1 MNYQSAEALNQNIA
15 ITLRSLGDVVAKL
28 PALGDIAPKVLAR
41 AAQVE
46 SDTFTLLVVG
56 SFNRGK
62 STLLNAMMGLD
73 VLPQEII
80 PSTAVVTAIRFAD
93 TPKVVVHFVDGRQA
107 ETLSIAEFKER
118 YVLSVDEIANDANL
132 NDTEKAR
139 KASDRFS
146 HVDYANVFCPL
157 ELVRNRIELVDSPGT
172 EDDRARTERARDFV
186 GKADAIVYL
195 LDSGQPV
202 TEPDL
207 EHLRW
212 ITRQGKTDI
221 FFVAN
226 KWDVA
231 ERMARGDA
239 DKLAKVTA
247 RFREKLAEFTSA
259 GGRDRFDQRFFRIS
273 ALNALEAR
281 ETRPVDMAKLMSS
294 GIPALEQA
302 LERFLTNDRVAVR
315 NAAVLADGENYVGSV
330 QETIDRE
337 IAILRQGLAQ
347 LEHARVEIE
356 PRLERMRGI
365 IRHISEYLATRVDV
379 IHGKIVDSLRLQLSA
394 IDTRAVVETLDMS
407 ELTDGSLTWK
417 VLQDKSADEDNKL
430 AKKIERQLE
439 PQLRAMIARE
449 RDAWERDS
457 VSITMRDES
466 QKLRSYLEKEAQL
479 YRQALHEI
487 DEILGT
493 ETAEPVQV
501 NRLIDR
507 WMEDTILSKTKI
519 DGVGVGDLK
528 VELNLALILG
538 SLLIEI
544 MLHTKAAMLTLGGSV
559 LVSALLAMWRK
570 AKIVKSAK
578 EDLADQLQRALL
590 SIPTPS
596 QTVEAK
602 AKLQK
607 FFDDLRQQVTSNMNA
622 EVAQIEKNL
631 AAAIDE
637 HKRGEIDAQARTTEL
652 EGIRSSAVSELR
664 KLEIICGGI

>member
-1 MNYQSAEALNQNIA
+1 MNYQSAEALNQSIA
-15 ITLRSLGDVVAKL
+15 TTLRNLGEVVARL
-28 PALGDIAPKVLAR
+28 PALDEIAPKILAR
-41 AAQVE
+41 ASQVE
-46 SDTFTLLVVG
+46 ADMFTLLVVG

-80 PSTAVVTAIRFAD
+80 PSTAVVTAIRFAE
-93 TPKVVVHFVDGRQA
+93 TPKVVVHFVDGRQP
-107 ETLSIAEFKER
+107 ETMSIAQFKEN
-118 YVLSVDEIANDANL
+118 YVLSVDEIANDAGL
-132 NDTEKAR
+132 SDTEKAR

-239 DKLAKVTA
+239 EKLGKVTA

-259 GGRDRFDQRFFRIS
+259 GGRDRFEQRFFRIS

-281 ETRPVDMAKLMSS
+281 ETRPVDMAKLMAS

-302 LERFLTNDRVAVR
+302 LERFLTHDRVAVR
-315 NAAVLADGENYVGSV
+315 NAAVLADGQNYVDSV

-337 IAILRQGLAQ
+337 LALLRQGLEQ
-347 LEHARVEIE
+347 LERARVEIE

-365 IRHISEYLATRVDV
+365 IRHISEYLTTRVDV
-379 IHGKIVDSLRLQLSA
+379 IHGKIVDSLRMQLAA
-394 IDTRAVVETLDMS
+394 IDTRAEVEKLNMS

-417 VLQDKSADEDNKL
+417 VLQDRTADEENKL
-430 AKKIERQLE
+430 AKKMERQIE
-439 PQLRAMIARE
+439 PQLRALIARE

-466 QKLRSYLEKEAQL
+466 QKLRAYLEKEAQL

-487 DEILGT
+487 DQILGT
-493 ETAEPVQV
+493 ETSEPVQV
-501 NRLIDR
+501 HQLIDR
-507 WMEDTILSKTKI
+507 WLEDTILSKTKV

-528 VELNLALILG
+528 IELNLALILG

-544 MLHTKAAMLTLGGSV
+544 MLHTKAAMLTLGGTV
-559 LVSALLAMWRK
+559 FFSAIFAMWRK
-570 AKIVKSAK
+570 ARIVNNAK

-590 SIPTPS
+590 SIPTPA
-596 QTVEAK
+596 QTAEAK

-607 FFDDLRQQVTSNMNA
+607 FFEDLRHQVTANMNA

-637 HKRGEIDAQARTTEL
+637 HKRGEIDAVARTAEL
-652 EGIRSSAVSELR
+652 ESIRSAAAGELR
-664 KLEIICGGI
+664 KLETICSGI